1 MYDLVGPVGLW
12 IAGGRNLDGS
22 TAKVE
27 FIAVNSSSQLAPD
40 LPKTI
45 ASYPSMFLHNE
56 TIVLC
61 GGYHNEKSCLKLQEG
76 TWTKYNSLKKER
88 SFAAVVSTTKATF
101 IFGGWGNADSFEYLE
116 KNTSEWK
123 LGETKVPGL
132 GFQHGCAIAISQD
145 EIWLIGGYDTEQ
157 RILSFNVNNQSFT
170 ELPTTLKQGREELH
184 CAFIP
189 GTRNI
194 MVTGGKYYGNR
205 YDSTEII
212 NVEIGKVI
220 EGPPMNS
227 KRASHGIG
235 VLNVDSQERLVVIG
249 GEKGYVRLESVEVYN
264 SQTQKWELTNIEL
277 SEAKTQFGFLTIK
290 SQP

>member
-1 MYDLVGPVGLW
+1 
-12 IAGGRNLDGS
+12 
-22 TAKVE
+22 
-27 FIAVNSSSQLAPD
+27 
-40 LPKTI
+40 
-45 ASYPSMFLHNE
+45 
-56 TIVLC
+56 
-61 GGYHNEKSCLKLQEG
+61 
-76 TWTKYNSLKKER
+76 
-88 SFAAVVSTTKATF
+88 
-101 IFGGWGNADSFEYLE
+101 
-116 KNTSEWK
+116 
-123 LGETKVPGL
+123 
-132 GFQHGCAIAISQD
+132 
-145 EIWLIGGYDTEQ
+145 
-157 RILSFNVNNQSFT
+157 
-170 ELPTTLKQGREELH
+170 
-184 CAFIP
+184 
-189 GTRNI
+189 